1 MSLTDEARA
10 HFQRTGLG
18 KPFSHTEFPGT
29 AMRTAARKHARE
41 IGAYPVHV
49 FGTGKL
55 IWTRDI
61 AKLTEQERFIANR
74 WPESETLSELRAMIR
89 HVRSKGG

>member
-1 MSLTDEARA
+1 MSLIDEARA

-41 IGAYPVHV
+41 IGAYPVHIL
-49 FGTGKL
+49 GTGNL
-55 IWTRDI
+55 MWTRDI
-61 AKLTEQERFIANR
+61 SMLTEQERFIQNR

-89 HVRSKGG
+89 HVHSQGS